1 MKNKTIL
8 SIAIFAISLLIIPQM
23 TFASWWKPNTWK
35 IFNRKSEVKI
45 ERTIIATST
54 PNSAISQ
61 TEKATTT
68 PTLSRSSGQSVGA
81 EKIEQK
87 SEEVR
92 KPKAASSFADTR
104 TQKNDQSKEIEK
116 LKKELEV
123 LKQKQSQFKI
133 IEKITEKPV
142 IAEKKESS
150 SSQTKQNENI
160 VTLPNGAVVEMDTNG
175 NVART
180 IKEAPQQ
187 TYVVPA
193 PATQT
198 QQTSDTNITIPKIKL
213 SMGSNSVKA
222 IPSTSNQILAKFT
235 IYSQDGNVNSSK
247 SVFKISISNGTGKTD
262 DLSNF
267 LFVDKNGSIVAGP
280 VIPNNEGV
288 LIFTDTVTFPKGTM
302 EYVLKGNIGSNFS
315 GEQWIYVSANTDNW
329 ILKITEES
337 KPHIQPFQASEMG
350 VFVSS
355 QTNQLD
361 NNGNYMVNINLT
373 SLTDLTSL
381 FVKLVN
387 KETGIEYQQA
397 TLRNVNNYSVTF
409 TNIPS
414 GNYNLKMI
422 ADATT
427 LVGIVQTF
435 TSGILVQ

>member
-1 MKNKTIL
+1 
-8 SIAIFAISLLIIPQM
+8 
-23 TFASWWKPNTWK
+23 
-35 IFNRKSEVKI
+35 
-45 ERTIIATST
+45 
-54 PNSAISQ
+54 
-61 TEKATTT
+61 
-68 PTLSRSSGQSVGA
+68 
-81 EKIEQK
+81 
-87 SEEVR
+87 
-92 KPKAASSFADTR
+92 
-104 TQKNDQSKEIEK
+104 
-116 LKKELEV
+116 
-123 LKQKQSQFKI
+123 
-133 IEKITEKPV
+133 
-142 IAEKKESS
+142 
-150 SSQTKQNENI
+150 
-160 VTLPNGAVVEMDTNG
+160 LPNGAVVEMDTNG